1 MSIWQLAV
9 FNLKFLLVLKSQVK
23 QENLGLEEVDAELVT
38 PRTLPPEEIS
48 DDPVLKH
55 NNSFVVNNFVND
67 ALKNL
72 RMSIRRKRLCSSSS
86 AMSNN
91 ESVTTEDGHNQ
102 RKRKKRKRIAIH

>member
-1 MSIWQLAV
+1 MSILQLTV
-9 FNLKFLLVLKSQVK
+9 FKFKFLLGLESQVK
-23 QENLGLEEVDAELVT
+23 QEVLGPEEVDAELVT

-91 ESVTTEDGHNQ
+91 ESVTEDSRNQ
-102 RKRKKRKRIAIH
+102 RKRKKRKRIAFH